1 MSKDIESMFHHNMA
15 ANGFDANL
23 NSTSPFRRSQQ
34 LTLLTQIAHS
44 DPLGWGAPVT
54 VVPPGTQTIENCR
67 TFGSSEPRAHPPYA
81 HTTLAALA
89 SDIDMQDAEVE
100 FVDSTAAPRG
110 DNRTGVPQEAS
121 LWFPPAWGQGLSS
134 GPSMA
139 TFTNGFVVPPRDQQ
153 LPPNV
158 TPIYYPPP
166 PPLPPPAPLFSS
178 APTDLRGYFGPS
190 MTTTAYPSPNPLP
203 PNAIPIRFLPPSA
216 SLFRNVNS
224 RFLPEPFVIRT
235 GNDVPPPHPL
245 LSSSTFQSASGVK
258 QIQGAFDQ
266 PVVNGEK
273 ADCPICM
280 EREAIFTS
288 VACGHSLCCKCAQQ
302 LQQCPSCRK
311 PYGLIVRV
319 YR

>member
-1 MSKDIESMFHHNMA
+1 MSDEIEHMLRRSLQE
-15 ANGFDANL
+15 NGF
-23 NSTSPFRRSQQ
+23 
-34 LTLLTQIAHS
+34 
-44 DPLGWGAPVT
+44 
-54 VVPPGTQTIENCR
+54 
-67 TFGSSEPRAHPPYA
+67 SS
-81 HTTLAALA
+81 
-89 SDIDMQDAEVE
+89 
-100 FVDSTAAPRG
+100 STAAPRG
-110 DNRTGVPQEAS
+110 DNSFEEALEQYRNRPCETS
-121 LWFPPAWGQGLSS
+121 QLFSQLASPS

-139 TFTNGFVVPPRDQQ
+139 TSIFGFVSPPRNQP

-166 PPLPPPAPLFSS
+166 PPLPPPAPLFRTS
-178 APTDLRGYFGPS
+178 
-190 MTTTAYPSPNPLP
+190 
-203 PNAIPIRFLPPSA
+203 
-216 SLFRNVNS
+216 NS
-224 RFLPEPFVIRT
+224 GFLPEPFVIRT
-235 GNDVPPPHPL
+235 GNNVPPPHPL

-266 PVVNGEK
+266 PLATGEK